1 MKYKV
6 TYPTPKKKLI
16 LKIEWRWTILA
27 LLWAGAISTGIINL
41 AVGGDPWSLVV
52 IGGEYLFYR
61 VFLRQPLVENS
72 QIGKLTDAILSTCL
86 YLILIDVIYG
96 DGWSVSVVPILT
108 FSLLIIQG
116 LVFFLFYRRQRKNFM
131 PLYWVTI
138 GGLVAIISALIGFP
152 KINWPII
159 VTGSLAFLI
168 LIISV
173 IALRK
178 PIWTELKK
186 KFHTK

>member
-1 MKYKV
+1 MKYKIA
-6 TYPTPKKKLI
+6 YPKPKKKLT

-27 LLWAGAISTGIINL
+27 LLWAGVITTGIVNL
-41 AVGGDPWSLVV
+41 ATGGKPWSLVV

-61 VFLRQPLVENS
+61 IILRQPLVENS
-72 QIGKLTDAILSTCL
+72 KIGKLTDAILSTCL
-86 YLILIDVIYG
+86 YLILIDIIYG

-116 LVFFLFYRRQRKNFM
+116 VVFFSFYRRQRKNFM
-131 PLYWVTI
+131 PIYWVSI

-159 VTGSLAFLI
+159 VLGSIAFAI